1 MHQAGASPGEM
12 EYAFSRRTF
21 GAEPM
26 ARGNRS
32 SDLLHSEYLLLSI
45 IPTASRQK
53 RSAAS
58 LFTVGALIVL
68 GAALIFVYSR

>member
-1 MHQAGASPGEM
+1 
-12 EYAFSRRTF
+12 
-21 GAEPM
+21 M

-32 SDLLHSEYLLLSI
+32 SDRLHSEYLLLSI

-58 LFTVGALIVL
+58 LLTVGALIAL

>member
-1 MHQAGASPGEM
+1 MD
-12 EYAFSRRTF
+12 YAFTRRTF

-26 ARGNRS
+26 ARADR

-58 LFTVGALIVL
+58 VFTVGALIAL
-68 GAALIFVYSR
+68 SAALIFVYSR

>member
-1 MHQAGASPGEM
+1 MD
-12 EYAFSRRTF
+12 YAFTRRTF
-21 GAEPM
+21 GGTEPM

-58 LFTVGALIVL
+58 VFTVGALIAL
-68 GAALIFVYSR
+68 SAALIFVYSR

>member
-1 MHQAGASPGEM
+1 MAG
-12 EYAFSRRTF
+12 
-21 GAEPM
+21 
-26 ARGNRS
+26 GNRS
-32 SDLLHSEYLLLSI
+32 SDSLHSEYLLLSI

-68 GAALIFVYSR
+68 GAA

>member
-1 MHQAGASPGEM
+1 
-12 EYAFSRRTF
+12 
-21 GAEPM
+21 M
-26 ARGNRS
+26 ARANR
-32 SDLLHSEYLLLSI
+32 SDLLHSEYLLLSV

-68 GAALIFVYSR
+68 RAAALIFVYSR